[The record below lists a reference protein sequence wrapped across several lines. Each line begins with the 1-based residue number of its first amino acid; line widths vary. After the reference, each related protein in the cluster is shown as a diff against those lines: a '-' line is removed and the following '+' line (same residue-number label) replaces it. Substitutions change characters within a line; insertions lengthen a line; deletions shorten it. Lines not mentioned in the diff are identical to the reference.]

1 MENLSSKTAELK
13 YLITLKPLEVIFPTS
28 LLTTLDLM
36 ETVTDDSEE
45 VYTEILAAIR
55 LNDKNINQLELDV
68 KTSNKQG
75 EPKLVPAAN
84 TN

>member
-1 MENLSSKTAELK
+1 MENLSSKTDELE
-13 YLITLKPLEVIFPTS
+13 YVITLRPLEVIFPSS
-28 LLTTLDLM
+28 LLTISDLM
-36 ETVTDDSEE
+36 ETVTEE